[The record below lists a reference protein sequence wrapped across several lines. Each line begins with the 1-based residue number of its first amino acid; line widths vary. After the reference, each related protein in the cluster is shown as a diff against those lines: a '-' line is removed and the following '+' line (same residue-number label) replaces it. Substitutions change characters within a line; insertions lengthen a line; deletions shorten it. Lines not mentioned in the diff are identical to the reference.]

1 MNAVIYCKVSFHL
14 KIVVLLCFIFHLL
27 LEVIPFQIILFLG
40 YAHVLCYPE
49 DKLSSARSFGS
60 LCKTARLDPC
70 SRHYSVD
77 LIDETYGFI
86 LCSIKDSEY
95 DLENIT

>member
-1 MNAVIYCKVSFHL
+1 MSFYCKVSFHL
-14 KIVVLLCFIFHLL
+14 KIVVLLHFIFHLL
-27 LEVIPFQIILFLG
+27 LEVIPFRVILFLG
-40 YAHVLCYPE
+40 YAHVSCYPE
-49 DKLSSARSFGS
+49 DGYPAPDLPFGS
-60 LCKTARLDPC
+60 LCKSARLDPC

-86 LCSIKDSEY
+86 LCSIKDSRY